1 MVGLLVAILCR
12 QRTLTMKIADIY
24 HRKVVTARKDETIID
39 AARRMREQH
48 VGDVIVIE
56 GVGHRRSPIGIL
68 TDRDIVVS
76 AVARDVE
83 HLSKLLI
90 GDVMTTG
97 IATAVEED
105 ELADVIATMRRRG
118 LRRIPVVGADG
129 NLQGIIAFDDIME
142 HLASQLASLAQVVS
156 RQPQL
161 ERESR
166 P

>member
-1 MVGLLVAILCR
+1 
-12 QRTLTMKIADIY
+12 MKIADIY
-24 HRKVVTARKDETIID
+24 HRKVVTARKDETIVD

-56 GVGHRRSPIGIL
+56 GPSHHRVPIGIL

-76 AVARDVE
+76 AVARDLE

-97 IATAVEED
+97 ICTAVEED
-105 ELADVIATMRRRG
+105 ELAGVIATMRRRG
-118 LRRIPVVGADG
+118 LRRIPVVDAEG
-129 NLQGIIAFDDIME
+129 NLQGIVSFDDVME

-161 ERESR
+161 ERECR

>member
-1 MVGLLVAILCR
+1 
-12 QRTLTMKIADIY
+12 MKIADIY
-24 HRKVVTARKDETIID
+24 HRKVVTARKDETVVE

-48 VGDVIVIE
+48 VGDVIVVD
-56 GVGHRRSPIGIL
+56 GTGQRRVPIGIL

-97 IATAVEED
+97 ISTAVEED
-105 ELADVIATMRRRG
+105 ELADVIGTMRRHG
-118 LRRIPVVGADG
+118 LRRLPVVDANGS
-129 NLQGIIAFDDIME
+129 LQGIIAFDDIME

-161 ERESR
+161 ERENR